1 MNKTL
6 ILGALA
12 LPVVAPHAANAKDQ
26 LPVET
31 ISQREDLPAGTK
43 IVVAQV
49 IPDAPPATSNDT
61 PDASTNAPLAPPEG
75 VTAPNAAPSDE
86 ASEPVETVIKVVTE
100 RSDSQIGKAD
110 AASEG
115 VVGPKQIARR
125 PFLRPGELL
134 ETVPGVI
141 ITQHSGSGKAN
152 QYFLRGFNLDHGT
165 DLAISLD
172 GMPLNMPTHAHGQGY
187 IDLNL
192 LLPELVS
199 SIRYRK
205 GAYEADQGDFSSA
218 GSVDIS
224 YARRLGLD
232 AGVPSTQSLELGNFG
247 RRRLLLTG
255 QADQKLIYGFEAHH
269 YDGPWK
275 LPEDFR
281 KLNGILRYATGTE
294 TRGLTLTGMAYDGK
308 WNSTDQVPRRAIE
321 SGLIGRFGNIDPTD
335 GGYSSRYSLS
345 TQFRRDDFT
354 ASAYAID
361 YKLNLFSNF
370 TYFLDD
376 PLRGDQF
383 EQEDRRR
390 VYGFQ
395 TRRDFQGTLGTRKMT
410 NSIGFQARRDDIGNV
425 ALYRNQNRQ
434 RFATT
439 RADEVTE
446 TSLAPYLENRI
457 QWSDRFRTNLGL
469 RYDNYKFKVGS
480 SIDANS
486 GSTSDS
492 ILSPKASAAYRLTP
506 SIELYTSAGR
516 GFHSNDAR
524 GTTITVDPGDPNVQA
539 ERVTPLVRTNFG
551 EIGARL
557 VRGPLQST
565 IAIFGLDS
573 QSELLFIGD
582 AGNTEASRASRRVGI
597 EFTNYWTPRPGLVFD
612 ADFATARARFRN
624 RAPEGRRIPGA
635 IEGVVAAGVSYDPPR
650 GLGGALRLRY
660 FGPRPLIENNSV
672 RSASSTLVNGR
683 VGYRLKNGLRLSLE
697 AFNLLDSRVSDI
709 DYFYASR
716 LPGEGADGVEDI
728 HTHPAESRSFRL
740 SLTRQF

>member
-1 MNKTL
+1 MKKTL
-6 ILGALA
+6 LWSALA
-12 LPVVAPHAANAKDQ
+12 LPAVPLSASAKDKTAA
-26 LPVET
+26 PIT
-31 ISQREDLPAGTK
+31 REDLPASAK
-43 IVVAQV
+43 ILVAQALPV
-49 IPDAPPATSNDT
+49 APDPVSPDAAPTNST
-61 PDASTNAPLAPPEG
+61 PVAPPEG
-75 VTAPNAAPSDE
+75 TTAPNVAASKTDE
-86 ASEPVETVIKVVTE
+86 SEAGETVIRIVTE

-165 DLAISLD
+165 DFAISLD

-192 LLPELVS
+192 LFPELVS
-199 SIRYRK
+199 AIRYRK
-205 GAYEADQGDFSSA
+205 GAYDADQGDFSSA

-224 YARRLGLD
+224 YARRLSRDGL
-232 AGVPSTQSLELGNFG
+232 VPSTQSVEIGQFG

-255 QADQKLIYGFEAHH
+255 NAGEKLLYGLEAQH
-269 YDGPWK
+269 YDGPWQ

-281 KLNGILRYATGTE
+281 KLNGILRYASGTE
-294 TRGLTLTGMAYDGK
+294 TRGFTLTGMAYDGK

-321 SGLIGRFGNIDPTD
+321 SGLIDRFGNIDPSD

-345 TQFRRDDFT
+345 SQFRRDDFT

-361 YKLNLFSNF
+361 YRLNLFSNF

-376 PLRGDQF
+376 PVRGDQF

-395 TRRDFQGTLGTRKMT
+395 ARRDFKESLGTRKMT
-410 NSIGFQARRDDIGNV
+410 NSIGLQARRDDIGNV
-425 ALYRNQNRQ
+425 ALYRNQRRE

-439 RADEVTE
+439 RADSVVE
-446 TSLAPYLENRI
+446 TSVAPYLENRI
-457 QWSDRFRTNLGL
+457 QWSDKFRTNLGL
-469 RYDNYKFKVGS
+469 RYDHYDFNVDS
-480 SIDANS
+480 SLDANS
-486 GSTSDS
+486 GKVSDS
-492 ILSPKASAAYRLTP
+492 ILSPKISAAYRLKP
-506 SIELYTSAGR
+506 ALELYASAGR

-524 GTTITVDPGDPNVQA
+524 GTTISVDPGDPNVQA

-557 VRGPLQST
+557 VRGSLQST
-565 IAIFGLDS
+565 VAVFGLDS
-573 QSELLFIGD
+573 RSELLFIGD

-597 EFTNYWTPRPGLVFD
+597 EFTNYWTPRPGLILD
-612 ADFATARARFRN
+612 ADFATARARFRD
-624 RAPEGRRIPGA
+624 RAPEGSRIPGA
-635 IEGVVAAGVSYDPPR
+635 IEGVIAAGVSYEPPR
-650 GLGGALRLRY
+650 GVGGALRVRY
-660 FGPRPLIENNSV
+660 FGPRPLIEDNTV

-683 VGYRLKNGLRLSLE
+683 LSYRLKSGLRLGLE
-697 AFNLLDSRVSDI
+697 AFNLLDARVSDI
-709 DYFYASR
+709 DYFYTSR
-716 LPGEGADGVEDI
+716 LPGESADGVDDI

>member
-1 MNKTL
+1 MYKTL
-6 ILGALA
+6 LFGALA
-12 LPVVAPHAANAKDQ
+12 LPVASPLAA
-26 LPVET
+26 
-31 ISQREDLPAGTK
+31 REDLPPGAR
-43 IVVAQV
+43 ILIAQTV
-49 IPDAPPATSNDT
+49 PDAPATPETAT
-61 PDASTNAPLAPPEG
+61 PPLPEG
-75 VTAPNAAPSDE
+75 ASDPEMAPA
-86 ASEPVETVIKVVTE
+86 EPAETVIKVITE
-100 RSDSQIGKAD
+100 RSDSQIGRAN

-115 VVGPKQIARR
+115 VVGPRQLERR
-125 PFLRPGELL
+125 PILRPGELL

-192 LLPELVS
+192 LFPELVS
-199 SIRYRK
+199 AIRYRK

-224 YARRLGLD
+224 YARRLGAE
-232 AGVPSTQSLELGNFG
+232 AGIFGTQTTELGTFG

-255 QADQKLIYGFEAHH
+255 QAGEKLIYGLEASN
-269 YDGPWK
+269 YDGPWQ

-281 KLNGILRYATGTE
+281 KLNGVLRYAGGTTE
-294 TRGLTLTGMAYDGK
+294 RGFTLTGMAYDGK

-321 SGLIGRFGNIDPTD
+321 SGLIDRFGNIDDSD
-335 GGYSSRYSLS
+335 GGFSSRYSLS
-345 TQFRRDDFT
+345 GQLRRDDFT

-376 PLRGDQF
+376 PVRGDQF

-390 VYGFQ
+390 VYGFGA
-395 TRRDFQGTLGTRKMT
+395 RRDFEGTLGARKMT
-410 NSIGFQARRDDIGNV
+410 NSLGFQARRDDIGNV

-439 RADEVTE
+439 RADAVTE
-446 TSLAPYLENRI
+446 TSLAPYAENRI
-457 QWSDRFRTNLGL
+457 QWSEKFRTNLGL
-469 RYDNYKFKVGS
+469 RVDNYRFKVDS

-486 GSTSDS
+486 GNVSDT
-492 ILSPKASAAYRLTP
+492 ILSPKFSAAYRVSP
-506 SIELYTSAGR
+506 SLELYASAGR

-524 GTTITVDPGDPNVQA
+524 GTTISVDPGDPNVQA
-539 ERVTPLVRTNFG
+539 ERVTPLARTNFG
-551 EIGARL
+551 EVGARL
-557 VRGPLQST
+557 VRGNLQST
-565 IAIFGLDS
+565 LSVFGLNS
-573 QSELLFIGD
+573 ASELVFIGD
-582 AGNTEASRASRRVGI
+582 AGNTEASRASKRVGI
-597 EFTNYWTPRPGLVFD
+597 EFTNYWTPRPGLIFD
-612 ADFATARARFRN
+612 ADFATARARFRD
-624 RAPEGRRIPGA
+624 RAPEGSRIPGA
-635 IEGVVAAGVSYDPPR
+635 VEGVIALGASYEPPR
-650 GLGGALRLRY
+650 GFGGALRLRY
-660 FGPRPLIENNSV
+660 FGPRPLIEDNSQ

-683 VGYRLKNGLRLSLE
+683 IGYRLKNNLRLSLE
-697 AFNLLDSRVSDI
+697 AFNLLDARVSDI

-716 LPGEGADGVEDI
+716 LPGESADGVEDI

-740 SLTRQF
+740 ALTRQF